1 MCIVNCDKAPRFLN
15 DPIFRQF
22 ATQKETFETEMTN
35 KYSTTEVNIKT
46 ITLTCWHCRTNI
58 CRHFRH

>member
-22 ATQKETFETEMTN
+22 ATQKETEMTT

-46 ITLTCWHCRTNI
+46 ITLTCWLCRTNI
-58 CRHFRH
+58 CRHVRH